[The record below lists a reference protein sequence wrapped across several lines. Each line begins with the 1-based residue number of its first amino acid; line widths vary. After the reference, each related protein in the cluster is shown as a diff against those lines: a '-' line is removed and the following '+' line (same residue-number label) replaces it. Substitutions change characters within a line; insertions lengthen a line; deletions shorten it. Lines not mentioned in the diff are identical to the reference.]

1 MTNTALIIGA
11 SATAALLVNE
21 GWQVA
26 SLARRPAEQPG
37 ITPVAAD
44 LQDPA
49 SLDVAKNWTPTVDS
63 YLGRVT
69 KAHITAAVT
78 EGVAARITDMKKL
91 DMAQA
96 AEQLLAS
103 AAAIR

>member
-1 MTNTALIIGA
+1 M
-11 SATAALLVNE
+11 
-21 GWQVA
+21 
-26 SLARRPAEQPG
+26 
-37 ITPVAAD
+37 
-44 LQDPA
+44 
-49 SLDVAKNWTPTVDS
+49 DS